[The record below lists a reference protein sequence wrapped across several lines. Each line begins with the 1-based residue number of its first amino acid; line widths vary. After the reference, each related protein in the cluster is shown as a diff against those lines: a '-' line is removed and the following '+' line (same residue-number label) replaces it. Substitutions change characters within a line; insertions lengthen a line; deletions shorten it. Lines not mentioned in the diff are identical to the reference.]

1 MSTRQASRAKAI
13 KQKRDCAEISEA
25 VACPGCSARMSRR
38 CLKKPDDETGLVEV
52 IYRCPQCGTVTACWI
67 NE

>member
-1 MSTRQASRAKAI
+1 MSTRRASRAERI
-13 KQKRDCAEISEA
+13 NEKRGCAEISEE

-38 CLKKPDDETGLVEV
+38 LLKKPDGETGLVEV
-52 IYRCPQCGTVTACWI
+52 IYRCPKCGTVTARWV

>member
-1 MSTRQASRAKAI
+1 MSTGQASRAKKI
-13 KQKRDCAEISEA
+13 KEKRGCAETSEE

-52 IYRCPQCGTVTACWI
+52 IYRCPQCGTVTARWV